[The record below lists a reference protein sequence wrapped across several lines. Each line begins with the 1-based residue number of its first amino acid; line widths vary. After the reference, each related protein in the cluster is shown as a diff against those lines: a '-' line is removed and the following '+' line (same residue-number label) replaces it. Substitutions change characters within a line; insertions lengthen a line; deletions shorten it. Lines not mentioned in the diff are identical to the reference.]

1 MKKLAVLMPTYNCAQ
16 YLQESIDSILNQTFS
31 NFDFYI
37 YDDCSTDN
45 TSQIISNYKD
55 KRVFYIKNAENLG
68 IAKTLNLGLEYL
80 LPHYEYIAR
89 MDADDWSFSE
99 RFEKQIAFMDVNLD
113 VVMSGTQGYWLKEMS
128 EIPKSAWG
136 YPAKFEYLKY
146 YLLFGASFGHSSVIF
161 RNDFFIKNNIR
172 YNQLIKTC
180 EDWDLWIKVSQIGK
194 IENLPDF
201 LMKYRIVSNSNHR
214 SPENKKIHLKER
226 SIIISNYWKTF
237 NVGITPEQVYEYYYD
252 TDESIQDNFL
262 SKLKILID
270 SFNGLY
276 INHAENLEKIDK
288 KNFSYMLARKIVDYR
303 KRSTV
308 NKYNPVV
315 WIMILTRVKFMSKIR
330 LIKSQFN

>member
-1 MKKLAVLMPTYNCAQ
+1 MPTYNCAQ

-315 WIMILTRVKFMSKIR
+315 WIMILTRGKFRSKIR
-330 LIKSQFN
+330 LIKSQLN